1 MCERKHSTA
10 ITQNTLEH
18 YIYIYT
24 HTFFFNM
31 FFVFVSSIHFTK
43 VFLSKAVYSVT
54 QKRFSC

>member
-18 YIYIYT
+18 NIYIYNFI
-24 HTFFFNM
+24 FFYM
-31 FFVFVSSIHFTK
+31 FFVFVSSTHFTK